1 MGDPKQTPAMR
12 QYMRFKKEHPD
23 CILFFRMGDFY
34 ELFFEDATLVAG
46 QLGLTLTERTG
57 GVPLAG
63 APHHQL
69 DNYLRKL
76 VALGYRV
83 AIADQIQDPKDAK
96 GVVERAV
103 TQVVT
108 PGTLVDDGLL
118 EGASVNRIAA
128 VVFTDA
134 GDDLAV
140 VMTAGVEAGSGRN
153 RRSTRAT

>member
-1 MGDPKQTPAMR
+1 MGDPKQTPAMQ
-12 QYMRFKKEHPD
+12 QYFRFKEQHPD
-23 CILFFRMGDFY
+23 CVLLFRMGDFY
-34 ELFFEDATLVAG
+34 ELFFEDAETVAG
-46 QLGLTLTERTG
+46 PLGLTLTQRTG

-63 APHHQL
+63 VPHHQL

-96 GVVERAV
+96 GVVDRAV

-118 EGASVNRIAA
+118 DGSAVNRLAALHFTEAGDASPASVA
-128 VVFTDA
+128 
-134 GDDLAV
+134 
-140 VMTAGVEAGSGRN
+140 
-153 RRSTRAT
+153 